1 MIYFPQA
8 PVFLLFLH
16 CVWQLWSQYPSRFQ
30 LTEDF
35 LLALHDSIHLPLF
48 SSFLANCQRE
58 RCKRSQVQCL
68 DTFDYPETCWDILIS
83 FRRIIKS
90 PTAFQNQGQSYTPVK
105 GWRDELPQ
113 DPSADLCDPPL
124 PPVWDWALQYS
135 KHRQE
140 SFTQPVATTTVHQP
154 LLNGNLNI
162 KKDQHKV
169 GLVYCFAFLTGV
181 VRSHTSDQYQSVP

>member
-1 MIYFPQA
+1 MTVSTCPFFPAFWQTVRENDASA
-8 PVFLLFLH
+8 PRYSVWTLLITPRH
-16 CVWQLWSQYPSRFQ
+16 V
-30 LTEDF
+30 
-35 LLALHDSIHLPLF
+35 
-48 SSFLANCQRE
+48 
-58 RCKRSQVQCL
+58 
-68 DTFDYPETCWDILIS
+68 ILIS
-83 FRRIIKS
+83 LRRIIKS